1 MPRLTPLQKR
11 AARKARDHGMLD
23 MNLVSLIDVFTILI
37 FFLLSNASEV
47 ELLPAS
53 KAVRLPE
60 SVAETQPEATLVVT
74 VSAEDIL
81 VEGRRVAATPDALA
95 QADDLIVPL
104 QAELAAQLAS
114 RQAVRAEN
122 DRRSV
127 TLMADQE
134 LPYQLLRKVMVSCA
148 RAGLE
153 DVRFAVRQ
161 KAVAS

>member
-1 MPRLTPLQKR
+1 MRQPPDIGSEPEALALRR
-11 AARKARDHGMLD
+11 AAHKARSDTQVD

-81 VEGRRVAATPDALA
+81 VEGRRVAATPEALA
-95 QADDLIVPL
+95 RR
-104 QAELAAQLAS
+104 LATQDFSPDAAAVTAFWLAS
-114 RQAVRAEN
+114 
-122 DRRSV
+122 
-127 TLMADQE
+127 TI
-134 LPYQLLRKVMVSCA
+134 P
-148 RAGLE
+148 G
-153 DVRFAVRQ
+153 
-161 KAVAS
+161 